1 MSVLEYLEVKI
12 IENCNYRCSGCAG
25 WGNIAQREVY
35 DIEQYEEDIRIVQ
48 SCENASYTW
57 WRALVK

>member
-35 DIEQYEEDIRIVQ
+35 EAFSHD
-48 SCENASYTW
+48 
-57 WRALVK
+57 